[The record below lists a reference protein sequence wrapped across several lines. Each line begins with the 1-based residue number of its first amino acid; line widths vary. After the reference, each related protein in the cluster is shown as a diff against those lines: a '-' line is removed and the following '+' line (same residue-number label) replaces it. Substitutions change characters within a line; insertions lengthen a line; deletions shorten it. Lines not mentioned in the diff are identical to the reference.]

1 VRDHRPQLQAER
13 HQLPALDVDTQ
24 MTHPRDSSAASR
36 ADASGD
42 PAALLDVAERFRD
55 LAERRVGLPAASG
68 AAAIRARQLR
78 DHLETYVL
86 PRARDIDAPLL
97 VVLLGPT
104 GAGKSSLFNAIAGR
118 EVSTAGVL
126 RPTTREI
133 VTLVHP
139 GDRAILFGEGSLRGL
154 PPSALRI
161 VEDAHVA
168 PGLALIDAP
177 DVDSI
182 EHANRALSD
191 QLAEAADLG
200 IFVTTATRYADRVP
214 WDVLLRL
221 RDRGLPLLV
230 VVNRMPPDPAE
241 QRLVL
246 ADLAQLLAARGIQLE
261 RGAAELVPVAEG
273 AVDPRTGGLDAGS
286 VAPILERVDELRRD
300 RAARRA
306 LAARSLA
313 GALAGLP
320 QLAEAVADDLDH
332 QAIDSDALRR
342 AVNVAFDNSLREVR
356 EQLRRGTFLR
366 EETLRNWQA
375 FVGADQV
382 TRLFAT
388 GIGRVRGVL
397 GQLLHGA
404 PTAPIA
410 TVKESTT
417 SDIITLARIHA
428 ADASRRAALA
438 WSGNPLLAETVA
450 GDAGLWAESEGFDGR
465 LAARLDAWLASI
477 AADVRETGAPK
488 RALARGASTGLNAV
502 AITVM
507 LATFVHTGGLT
518 GAEVGVAAA
527 SGFLN
532 QKLLSALFGEAA
544 MVEMIRRAGARLDEA
559 LEQTFD
565 EERQRF
571 IRLMP
576 ASGGLRDVA
585 VGLRSVSA
593 EVRAAANRLPP
604 EPAGR

>member
-1 VRDHRPQLQAER
+1 
-13 HQLPALDVDTQ
+13 
-24 MTHPRDSSAASR
+24 MTDPGGPSANSPSDPGA
-36 ADASGD
+36 D
-42 PAALLDVAERFRD
+42 PAALLDVAERFRH
-55 LAERRVGLPAASG
+55 LAERRLGLPAASN
-68 AAAIRARQLR
+68 AAATRALQLR

-104 GAGKSSLFNAIAGR
+104 GAGKSSLFNAIAGGP
-118 EVSTAGVL
+118 VSAPGVL

-133 VTLVHP
+133 VILVHP
-139 GDRAILFGEGSLRGL
+139 GDRQILFGQGSLRGV
-154 PPSALRI
+154 PPSSIRI
-161 VEDAHVA
+161 VEDANVA

-230 VVNRMPPDPAE
+230 VVNRMPPDSAE

-246 ADLAQLLAARGIQLE
+246 ADLAQLLAARGIELE
-261 RGAAELVPVAEG
+261 RGAAELVPVPEG
-273 AVDPRTGGLDAGS
+273 AVDAATGGLDAS
-286 VAPILERVDELRRD
+286 RVAPILERVDELRRD

-313 GALAGLP
+313 GALGGLP

-342 AVNVAFDNSLREVR
+342 TVNGAFDAAFRDVR

-388 GIGRVRGVL
+388 GIGRVRGVIS
-397 GQLLHGA
+397 QVLHGA

-410 TVKESTT
+410 MVRESTT

-438 WSGNPLLAETVA
+438 WSTNPMLEETVA
-450 GDAGLWAESEGFDGR
+450 RDAGLWAESEGFDAR
-465 LAARLDAWLASI
+465 LAERLETWLASI

-488 RALARGASTGLNAV
+488 RTLARGASTGLNAV

-544 MVEMIRRAGARLDEA
+544 MVEMIRRAGARLDDA
-559 LEQTFD
+559 LQQTFE

-571 IRLMP
+571 VGLMP

-585 VGLRSVSA
+585 RGLRSVSA
-593 EVRAAANRLPP
+593 EVRAAADRLPRVD
-604 EPAGR
+604 AGR